1 MGCSLLSLKDNRKE
15 SQMPLRA
22 MGLTGTV
29 PDSLRSQVL
38 AHGDVLPSGAPLS
51 LSVWVFTG

>member
-1 MGCSLLSLKDNRKE
+1 MSLKDNRKE